1 MSTRSGRGRIF
12 IVRGGRERTAHR
24 RIRCPGGTG
33 GRPRS
38 ATALPTIALTGCG
51 SLHPMR
57 WASNDP
63 TPSSTTGSTAPAPRS
78 ASPAPRS
85 ARAGAV
91 RPSDGHPRRAGAPV
105 WPLFLILSAT
115 WGSSYLFIKIGV
127 EAGLPPLS
135 LVTWR
140 LLFGVATLVVIAR
153 LTGARLPRRPG
164 TIAKLGLLGIMNV
177 AIPFSLITW
186 GELSIPSASAAILNG
201 TQPLFTA
208 VIAAFALADER
219 LTRGRAVGLVLGF
232 AGALLILSPSLEAAA
247 AGRPAAGPAPPLVG
261 ELAVVLA
268 TLGYSASSVFV
279 RRSLS
284 GHDEVDDPVRGPR
297 PLGPVEIAL
306 PQLASA
312 LAVIATLAFF
322 AEWLPTGRVIVPP
335 TPSAWFA
342 VAWLGVLGSGLA
354 YLMFFTLIRAWGA
367 TKTSLVTYVMPAV
380 GIFLGVLVLAES
392 VDVRAVIG
400 TALVVGGIGFV
411 HGRLLPARRVGPKAP
426 PGGRPIRP
434 GPAAGG

>member
-1 MSTRSGRGRIF
+1 MRRAPADTTPFSTPGSG
-12 IVRGGRERTAHR
+12 
-24 RIRCPGGTG
+24 
-33 GRPRS
+33 
-38 ATALPTIALTGCG
+38 
-51 SLHPMR
+51 
-57 WASNDP
+57 
-63 TPSSTTGSTAPAPRS
+63 SSTPGSAG
-78 ASPAPRS
+78 
-85 ARAGAV
+85 AGAV
-91 RPSDGHPRRAGAPV
+91 RPGNGHPRRSGGLV
-105 WPLFLILSAT
+105 WPLFLVLSAT

-140 LLFGVATLVVIAR
+140 LLFGVVTLLAIAR
-153 LTGARLPRRPG
+153 LSGARLPTRPG
-164 TIAKLGLLGIMNV
+164 TVAKLGLLGIMNV
-177 AIPFSLITW
+177 VIPFSLITW

-208 VIAAFALADER
+208 VIATVALRDER

-247 AGRPAAGPAPPLVG
+247 AGLPAGGAAPPLVG

-268 TLGYSASSVFV
+268 TLGYSASTVFV
-279 RRSLS
+279 RTSLS
-284 GHDEVDDPVRGPR
+284 GHDEVADPVRGPR

-312 LAVIATLAFF
+312 LAITATLAFF
-322 AEWLPTGRVIVPP
+322 AEWLPNGRVIVPP

-342 VAWLGVLGSGLA
+342 VGWLGVLGSGLA

-367 TKTSLVTYVMPAV
+367 TKTSLVTYVMPVV
-380 GIFLGVLVLAES
+380 GIILGVVVLAEH

-411 HGRLLPARRVGPKAP
+411 HGRLLPARRVGPVIA
-426 PGGRPIRP
+426 PGGHATES
-434 GPAAGG
+434 GPSADM